1 MKNYFG
7 FGKKDLQIQNQ
18 VPDCRKELVELRNE
32 AGLLGRWKANKR
44 LTEITQDAL
53 VDAEGRFIRAKANTA
68 ITTITVVEA
77 ALRAS
82 IASKAMPTIGA
93 LGTNL
98 KTATATVQ
106 QQLTAACVAELLAN
120 QRNLADCVDAVM
132 ERLNQ
137 GLISPDEANEMIN
150 AIRYLAQYDNEQA
163 MKCTGMAKEA
173 VQSLFESGING
184 IANAK
189 DQIK

>member
-7 FGKKDLQIQNQ
+7 FGKKDIQIQNQ
-18 VPDCRKELVELRNE
+18 VPDCRKELVELRDK
-32 AGLLGRWKANKR
+32 AGFLGRWGANKR
-44 LTEITQDAL
+44 LKEITEDAL
-53 VDAEGRFIRAKANTA
+53 VDAEGRSIRAKANTA
-68 ITTITVVEA
+68 ITAITVVETA
-77 ALRAS
+77 VRAS
-82 IASKAMPTIGA
+82 MVSKAMPMIGA

-106 QQLTAACVAELLAN
+106 QQLSAACVAELLAN

-132 ERLNQ
+132 ERHNQ
-137 GLISPDEANEMIN
+137 GLISSDEAKGLID
-150 AIRYLAQYDNEQA
+150 AIQFLAQYDNEQA

-173 VQSLFESGING
+173 VQSLFECGING

>member
-1 MKNYFG
+1 MKNYFDS
-7 FGKKDLQIQNQ
+7 GKKDLQIQNQ
-18 VPDCRKELVELRNE
+18 APNCRKELAELRGK
-32 AGLLGRWKANKR
+32 AGFLGRWEANKR
-44 LTEITQDAL
+44 LKEVTQDAL
-53 VDAEGRFIRAKANTA
+53 VDAEGRSIRAKANTA

-77 ALRAS
+77 AVRAS
-82 IASKAMPTIGA
+82 IVSKGMPLIGA

-106 QQLTAACVAELLAN
+106 QQLSATCVAELLAN
-120 QRNLADCVDAVM
+120 QRNSADCINSVM

-137 GLISPDEANEMIN
+137 GFISPDEAKELID
-150 AIRYLAQYDNEQA
+150 AIQFLTQYDNEQA
-163 MKCTGMAKEA
+163 MKCTGKAKEA
-173 VQSLFESGING
+173 VQSLFECGING

>member
-1 MKNYFG
+1 MKFE
-7 FGKKDLQIQNQ
+7 FGKKDIQIQQHQAPN
-18 VPDCRKELVELRNE
+18 CEKELRELRHK
-32 AGLLGRWKANKR
+32 AGFLGRWEANKK
-44 LTEITQDAL
+44 LKDSAQDAL
-53 VDAEGRFIRAKANTA
+53 VDAEGRSLRAKANTA
-68 ITTITVVEA
+68 ITATTVVEA
-77 ALRAS
+77 AVRAS
-82 IASKAMPTIGA
+82 MVSKAMPMIGA

-106 QQLTAACVAELLAN
+106 QQLSATCVAELLAN
-120 QRNLADCVDAVM
+120 QKNSTDCINAVM

-137 GLISPDEANEMIN
+137 GLISPDEANELIN
-150 AIRYLAQYDNEQA
+150 ASRLLSQYDNEQA

-173 VQSLFESGING
+173 VQSLFECGING